1 MFVVSRNF
9 AYRIEHYLQRGRGA
23 GRDEKVWT
31 GISLYY
37 SLGNSI
43 KALTRHYRNF
53 ESGKVTGYR
62 CTRMYPPFSGSE
74 EELNKNW
81 IPKALVKK
89 VAASACAPFR
99 NEIRH
104 RLGRCHRCWWPQ
116 VLLLWAHCLCCKRVA
131 ALGSKIRG
139 HLIGK
144 HHFPK

>member
-9 AYRIEHYLQRGRGA
+9 AYRIEHYLKGEGA

-99 NEIRH
+99 TEIPVTGWAAATGVDATSSTALSTLPVLQKGGSSGFQNPWSSH
-104 RLGRCHRCWWPQ
+104 WEASFPQ
-116 VLLLWAHCLCCKRVA
+116 
-131 ALGSKIRG
+131 
-139 HLIGK
+139 
-144 HHFPK
+144 